1 MVFYGFQKTTLI
13 DYPGAIAS
21 LIFTGGCNF
30 RCPYCYNP
38 ELVETYTIAQHSGDN
53 IATSVIR
60 FTPNILYKRAD
71 IKQIIL
77 FLL

>member
-30 RCPYCYNP
+30 RCPFCHNASLVVDIP
-38 ELVETYTIAQHSGDN
+38 EEGEIAEEEFFD
-53 IATSVIR
+53 
-60 FTPNILYKRAD
+60 FLKKR
-71 IKQIIL
+71 KGIL
-77 FLL
+77 FCQIYLICSSR